1 MERLCELGE
10 NLTGYSYVD
19 NWRMAQRQ
27 ISQTVGRAAIADGDQ
42 PTAVRYLLQLI
53 EAASPGGAVEL
64 RVPPFGAIQC
74 IGGMDHRRGTPPNVV
89 ELSPDSFLS
98 LALGKASWDEL
109 MASGELRASGVM
121 ATEVRNLFPV
131 AGV

>member
-1 MERLCELGE
+1 
-10 NLTGYSYVD
+10 
-19 NWRMAQRQ
+19 MAKRQ
-27 ISQTVGRAAIADGDQ
+27 ISQTVGRAAIAAGDQ

-121 ATEVRNLFPV
+121 AIEVRNLFPV